1 MSTRQERQRRR
12 AEERRTRRLRPMR
25 FDDLGLR
32 RALSDRLLPLLV
44 AAMAFLAALAFAGY
58 VAADALGRHWQE
70 GAAASM
76 TVQVPRPTASADDK
90 ATPEAGGNNQ
100 ADTRRDAVLAVLRA
114 TRGIASAEPM
124 SDQELTALLRPW
136 LGSDAETLSLPLPAV
151 IRVRQN
157 AAGSPGGGQGD
168 GATLDMTALAAA
180 LERVAPGTVV
190 ESHGVWLGRLT
201 ALAHSLQL
209 CAGLVLIVVTLV
221 AVCVIAVA
229 TRAGLMARR
238 EAIEIVHG
246 LGATDGYIARR
257 FAGRTTALAAA
268 GGLAGG
274 VLALPVL
281 IFMGRLTAP
290 FGGLNEA
297 ESVQGGVAGIVSWL
311 PLALWMTIPCMPMGA
326 ACIGWLTT
334 QMTVRRWL
342 RRLP

>member
-1 MSTRQERQRRR
+1 
-12 AEERRTRRLRPMR
+12 MR

-90 ATPEAGGNNQ
+90 ATPEAGRNQ

-124 SDQELTALLRPW
+124 SDQELTMLLRPW

-157 AAGSPGGGQGD
+157 AAGSPGGGQGG

-180 LERVAPGTVV
+180 LERVAPGTAV

-290 FGGLNEA
+290 FGGLNEV
-297 ESVQGGVAGIVSWL
+297 EPVQGGLAGIISWL
-311 PLALWMTIPCMPMGA
+311 PPALWMTIPSMPMGA

>member
-1 MSTRQERQRRR
+1 
-12 AEERRTRRLRPMR
+12 MR

-76 TVQVPRPTASADDK
+76 TVQVPRPAARADDK
-90 ATPEAGGNNQ
+90 ASLEADGNQ

-114 TRGIASAEPM
+114 TRGIASAEAM

-157 AAGSPGGGQGD
+157 AAGSPGN
-168 GATLDMTALAAA
+168 GATLDMTALAAT

-246 LGATDGYIARR
+246 LGAADGYIARR

-274 VLALPVL
+274 LLALPVL
-281 IFMGRLTAP
+281 IFMGRLAAP
-290 FGGLNEA
+290 FGGLDEV
-297 ESVQGGVAGIVSWL
+297 EPVQGGVGGIVSWL
-311 PLALWMTIPCMPMGA
+311 PLALWLTIPCMPMGA